1 MIQSLLKSEW
11 DEGLGGEGWHQQ
23 LERHV
28 YLWEAGSLNQGES
41 TLTPAV
47 AKVSLFKN
55 QDVWSSFSSL
65 PAQKIC
71 CEMQQ
76 SGVSWR
82 L

>member
-1 MIQSLLKSEW
+1 MIQSLLKSGW
-11 DEGLGGEGWHQQ
+11 DEGLGGVGWHQQ

-28 YLWEAGSLNQGES
+28 YLWEAGSLNQAES
-41 TLTPAV
+41 MRTPAL

-55 QDVWSSFSSL
+55 QDVWSL

-71 CEMQQ
+71 CEICCI
-76 SGVSWR
+76 SWR